1 MQQPSPV
8 SSLADIV
15 AKYPELAEVYEEEI
29 LNSEHLIRMLDISR
43 EGCSSCNKEG
53 SALEDC
59 RYSIFDYDQVRL
71 SIRAQM
77 CDKQKYYYR
86 LKKINSLLGTSRV
99 GNRFKNRTFEA
110 FNINSKNQNAYQ
122 KCKDYA
128 AGFPHKD
135 GQGLIL
141 IGDYGTGKTHL
152 AVAVLHE
159 LLRKDVAGLFA
170 TVPELLEEIR
180 KTFNGDKGNEK
191 SDLLHL
197 IKTAEFLILDDL
209 GAEKASDWVRE
220 QLFMIINARYEDM
233 LPTVITSNMLID
245 ELEKQIGARTVSRII
260 EMCDGIMLDGD
271 DYRKNKL
278 K

>member
-15 AKYPELAEVYEEEI
+15 AKYPELKEVYEEEI

-43 EGCSSCNKEG
+43 NECSCCNKDG
-53 SALEDC
+53 PALEEC
-59 RYSIFDYDQVRL
+59 RYQTFDYDQVRL
-71 SIRAQM
+71 SIRSCM
-77 CDKQKYYYR
+77 CDKQKYHYR
-86 LKKINSLLGTSRV
+86 LKKINSLLGNSRI
-99 GNRFKNRTFEA
+99 GDRFKSRTFETFVTNDA
-110 FNINSKNQNAYQ
+110 NKNAYQ
-122 KCKDYA
+122 KCKNYA
-128 AGFPHKD
+128 DKFPHDD

-141 IGDYGTGKTHL
+141 IGGYGTGKTHL
-152 AVAVLHE
+152 AVAILHE
-159 LLRKDVAGLFA
+159 LLRKDVAALFA

-180 KTFNGDKGNEK
+180 KTFGGDKGSAK
-191 SDLLHL
+191 SNLLHS
-197 IKTAEFLILDDL
+197 IKTAKFLILDDL
-209 GAEKASDWVRE
+209 GAEKATDWVRE

-233 LPTVITSNMLID
+233 LPTIITSNLLID

-260 EMCDGIMLDGD
+260 EMCEGVIFDGD